1 MARDERRD
9 DGPGDGQVRP
19 APAPAPDPAAHP
31 TRRFTDASPRPA
43 ADLLSPRRR
52 HSRAKKKREAREAHE
67 RRVARETLEARIR
80 VVLAASPED
89 RTPEQTALLDAHPS
103 VVAPMRATL
112 ERALLR
118 KSQTEARLEERE
130 DPSEVIAER
139 VARLADMIRH
149 LGSFVLHTGAG
160 FSTAAR
166 IPDFRGASGVWTMRA
181 KGMSVAMP
189 KFEDCAPTRAHMCAV
204 ALHRAGYL
212 TRVVTQNVD
221 GLHTRAGLPP
231 RRSRNSTDPST
242 ARRASTPSATRGR
255 TSARSTS
262 PRRNHITDATG
273 IRPVARVTRAV
284 GTSATSSCSSA
295 NAWTTTCSPPPS
307 PTPPPRRSRS
317 SSDRR

>member
-1 MARDERRD
+1 
-9 DGPGDGQVRP
+9 
-19 APAPAPDPAAHP
+19 
-31 TRRFTDASPRPA
+31 
-43 ADLLSPRRR
+43 
-52 HSRAKKKREAREAHE
+52 
-67 RRVARETLEARIR
+67 
-80 VVLAASPED
+80 
-89 RTPEQTALLDAHPS
+89 
-103 VVAPMRATL
+103 MRATL

-221 GLHTRAGLPP
+221 GLHP
-231 RRSRNSTDPST
+231 
-242 ARRASTPSATRGR
+242 RRASPRGGLGTPRIRLPRGVR
-255 TSARSTS
+255 Q
-262 PRRNHITDATG
+262 PRVRRGDV
-273 IRPVARVTRAV
+273 RARVRRHRDET
-284 GTSATSSCSSA
+284 TSR
-295 NAWTTTCSPPPS
+295 
-307 PTPPPRRSRS
+307 TPPA
-317 SSDRR
+317 